1 MIFKAECVLL
11 FNAGVLFAIID
22 NEFFLWAE
30 QIRRD
35 SVNFIHSALERLFNI
50 SLKSS
55 SFVSIDIE
63 LESIL
68 LSFRIVICNGKHDIH
83 QPASKSFAAIHLED
97 SDSYLS
103 QQVCF
108 LLPQL

>member
-68 LSFRIVICNGKHDIH
+68 LSFRIVICNGKHDYIFIS
-83 QPASKSFAAIHLED
+83 PPVKAL
-97 SDSYLS
+97 
-103 QQVCF
+103 QQFIPKILIVI
-108 LLPQL
+108 